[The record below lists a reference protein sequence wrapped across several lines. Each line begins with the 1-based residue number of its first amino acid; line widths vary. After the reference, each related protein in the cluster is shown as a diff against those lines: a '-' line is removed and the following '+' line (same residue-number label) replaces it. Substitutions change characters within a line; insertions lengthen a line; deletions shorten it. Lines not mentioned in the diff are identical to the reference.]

1 MNIIKIISGVILGV
15 LLIIKLRGE
24 GSCVGTYLSIALS
37 LFVVFYCLDK
47 MSYVIDFFRSVTS
60 KIGIESGYLEILLK
74 IVGISYL
81 CEFTSNICKE
91 TGCQAVAGQ
100 VEISGKLTMMVISMP
115 ILVAIVDTITEVL

>member
-24 GSCVGTYLSIALS
+24 GSPVGTYLSIALS
-37 LFVVFYCLDK
+37 LFVVFYCIDK

-81 CEFTSNICKE
+81 CEFTSNICRE

-115 ILVAIVDTITEVL
+115 ILFAIVDTITEVL

>member
-24 GSCVGTYLSIALS
+24 GSCFGTYLSIALS

>member
-24 GSCVGTYLSIALS
+24 GSPVGTYLSIALS
-37 LFVVFYCLDK
+37 LFVVFYCIDK

-115 ILVAIVDTITEVL
+115 ILFAIVDTITEVL